1 MAFLTILYGEL
12 KRYLVVKYF
21 PFINKLGINLFL
33 IINLTQDPSI
43 RFSPVCSNCR
53 NPSYLHV
60 PVKSLT
66 MSHHLVESDH
76 LIAAPKLMKN
86 SFVYSDS
93 SAVATF
99 QRSFRRALHSNDIVL
114 TMTCFSFST

>member
-43 RFSPVCSNCR
+43 RFSPVCSNCC
-53 NPSYLHV
+53 NPSFLHA

-76 LIAAPKLMKN
+76 LIAGLELTKK

-93 SAVATF
+93 SAVVTS
-99 QRSFRRALHSNDIVL
+99 QISFRRALHSNVMADQ
-114 TMTCFSFST
+114 